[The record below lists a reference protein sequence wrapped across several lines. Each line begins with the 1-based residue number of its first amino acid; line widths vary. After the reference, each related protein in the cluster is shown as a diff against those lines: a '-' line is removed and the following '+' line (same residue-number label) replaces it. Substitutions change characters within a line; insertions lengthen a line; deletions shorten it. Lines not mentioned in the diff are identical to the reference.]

1 MAEAPPLQAVPDCD
15 LLGAFYSEK
24 LPGPGRAGR
33 VVVLNTNLYYTNNE
47 QTAGMADPGE
57 QFQWLGDVL
66 SNASRHG
73 ETVSALPVHPD
84 YFLVEI
90 FHQAQTYNP
99 TGDTHTPEVLQQP
112 NPRRGLTL

>member
-1 MAEAPPLQAVPDCD
+1 MRGRVAEAPPLQAVPDCD

-73 ETVSALPVHPD
+73 EMVSAPASSCAPGLLPDRNLSPGPD
-84 YFLVEI
+84 
-90 FHQAQTYNP
+90 
-99 TGDTHTPEVLQQP
+99 LQP
-112 NPRRGLTL
+112 HWGHSHL